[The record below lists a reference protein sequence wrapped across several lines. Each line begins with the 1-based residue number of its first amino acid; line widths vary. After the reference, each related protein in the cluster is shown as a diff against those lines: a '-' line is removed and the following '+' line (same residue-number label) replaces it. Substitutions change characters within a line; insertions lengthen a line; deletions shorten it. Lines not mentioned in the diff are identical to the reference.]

1 MDLLLWTIF
10 VTGGGG
16 GDGGSGTVLFL
27 SPGFV
32 FFRLSRFSKLGR
44 RGDIKVSIGGII
56 FYVNLCYF
64 TLLSVSESYMATV

>member
-1 MDLLLWTIF
+1 METKVLVGLTARVDWRKTYPSSPTMDLLLWTIF

-32 FFRLSRFSKLGR
+32 FLDFRDFQS
-44 RGDIKVSIGGII
+44 
-56 FYVNLCYF
+56 
-64 TLLSVSESYMATV
+64 